1 MQKIEFVYFDAGGGH
16 RSAATSLKAVIDSQ
30 KRPWE
35 VQLFNLQ
42 EHLDALDFVRG
53 LTRVRMQDVYNQMLR
68 HGWTLGST
76 QIMRVLQATIR
87 LYHPLL
93 VRRLAAYWRE
103 SRPNMVVSF
112 IPHFNRALG
121 ESLRKELPGRPFVTL
136 LTDLAD
142 FPPHF
147 WIERQEQYFICGTE
161 RAAEQARTAGHA
173 DNRIFRTS
181 GMILNPKF
189 YEDAQVDR
197 PAERARLGLEPDR
210 MTGLVLFGGYG
221 AKAMLEIA
229 GRLDRS
235 GLLIQLIF
243 ICGKNERLARAL
255 GGKPHRMPR
264 FVEGFTKEVP
274 YYMRVS
280 DFFLGKPGP
289 GSISE
294 ALAMG
299 LPAIVERNAL
309 TLPQERYNA
318 DWVREKGLGLVVR
331 NWRGV
336 AGAVGSL
343 LEAETFAACRGR
355 IAALENRAVFEIPD
369 LLSGI
374 LDSAAGVG

>member
-1 MQKIEFVYFDAGGGH
+1 MRIIEFVYFDAGGGH
-16 RSAATSLKAVIDSQ
+16 RSAATALKAVIESQ
-30 KRPWE
+30 KRSWD
-35 VQLFNLQ
+35 VQLLNLQ
-42 EHLDALDFVRG
+42 EHLDALDFVRS

-103 SRPNMVVSF
+103 SRPEMVVSF

-121 ESLRKELPGRPFVTL
+121 ESLQKALPGRPFVTV

-147 WIERQEQYFICGTE
+147 WIERQEQFFICGTD
-161 RAAEQARTAGHA
+161 RAVEQARVSGHA
-173 DNRIFRTS
+173 ANRVFRTS
-181 GMILNPKF
+181 GMILNPRF
-189 YEDAQVDR
+189 YEAVEINR
-197 PAERARLGLEPDR
+197 AAERSRLGLETDR
-210 MTGLVLFGGYG
+210 LTGLVLFGGYG

-229 GRLDRS
+229 DRLEDSR
-235 GLLIQLIF
+235 LPIQLVF
-243 ICGKNERLARAL
+243 ICGKNERLAGAL
-255 GGKPHRMPR
+255 RERPRGAPR

-299 LPAIVERNAL
+299 LPVIVERNAR

-318 DWVREKGLGLVVR
+318 DWVRENGLGLVVR
-331 NWRGV
+331 SWRGAVDAV
-336 AGAVGSL
+336 ARL
-343 LEAETFAACRGR
+343 LEPETFAACRRR

-369 LLSGI
+369 LLGRI

>member
-1 MQKIEFVYFDAGGGH
+1 MQKIEFAYFDAGGGH
-16 RSAATSLKAVIDSQ
+16 RSAATSLKAVIESQ
-30 KRPWE
+30 KRPWD

-87 LYHPLL
+87 LYRPLL
-93 VRRLAAYWRE
+93 VRRLAEYWRE
-103 SRPNMVVSF
+103 SRPEMVVSF

-121 ESLRKELPGRPFVTL
+121 ESFRRALPGRPFVTL

-161 RAAEQARTAGHA
+161 RAVEQARAAGHA
-173 DNRIFRTS
+173 ESRIFRTS

-189 YEDAQVDR
+189 YETAEVDR
-197 PAERARLGLEPDR
+197 PAERARLGLEPHR

-229 GRLDRS
+229 DRIEGS
-235 GLLIQLIF
+235 SLPVQLIF

-255 GGKPHRMPR
+255 GGRPHRMPR

-274 YYMRVS
+274 YYMQVS

-299 LPAIVERNAL
+299 LPVIVERNAK
-309 TLPQERYNA
+309 TLPQERFNA
-318 DWVREKGLGLVVR
+318 DWVREKGLGLVLR

-336 AGAVGSL
+336 AEAVGGL
-343 LEAETFAACRGR
+343 MAAETFVACRGR
-355 IAALENRAVFEIPD
+355 IAALQNRAVFEVPD
-369 LLSGI
+369 LLRSI